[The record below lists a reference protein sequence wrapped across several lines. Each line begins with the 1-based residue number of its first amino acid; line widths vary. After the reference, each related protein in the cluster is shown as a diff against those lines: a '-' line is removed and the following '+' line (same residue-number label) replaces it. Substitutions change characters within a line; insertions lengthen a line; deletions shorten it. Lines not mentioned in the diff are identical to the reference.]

1 MTRIDLI
8 PPEVVEKHQSRRII
22 TVLVL
27 VFAALFG
34 ILLVVYL
41 ITLGQAMM
49 ASSRVDIIKGE
60 NTKVQKY
67 TQKLQPYADRQKAL
81 DERQAI
87 IEKMTADQVMWSSIL
102 NDISMV
108 VPNDIWL
115 RDVKMDLSDIIKAKE
130 GGSAASKSAI
140 PKPPITIVGYA
151 FNHAAVARWLVHLNE
166 INQFRGV
173 WLDYATEQTLS
184 SDSSSTAGTSQTA
197 GSAATPQPV
206 KVIEFQTTVYLTKFS
221 DKSET
226 KKTTP

>member
-8 PPEVVEKHQSRRII
+8 PPEVVEKHRSRRII
-22 TVLVL
+22 MIMLII
-27 VFAALFG
+27 FASAFG
-34 ILLVVYL
+34 IALLVYL
-41 ITLGQAMM
+41 ITMSQNIM
-49 ASSRVDIIKGE
+49 AGNRVEVIKNE
-60 NTKVQKY
+60 NVKVQGY
-67 TQKLQPYADRQKAL
+67 AEKLKPYQDRKKAL

-87 IEKMTADQVMWSSIL
+87 IDKMTADQVQWSGIL

-115 RDVKMDLSDIIKAKE
+115 RDIKMDLSEILAAKDST
-130 GGSAASKSAI
+130 SAAAKTA

-184 SDSSSTAGTSQTA
+184 VDSSTTEGALQA
-197 GSAATPQPV
+197 GSSTTAQPV
-206 KVIEFQTTVYLTKFS
+206 KVIEFQTTVYLTKFKDTS
-221 DKSET
+221 ATT
-226 KKTTP
+226 KKTP